1 MCHQQISAEILV
13 AIASVIAEEAVL
25 TANKVKVWINLRET
39 PSEIGKYLGYGLVGD
54 RVQIIAQATGDN
66 YIWYEVR
73 FPRSGAQGWIRGDFV
88 SQP

>member
-1 MCHQQISAEILV
+1 MAEEF
-13 AIASVIAEEAVL
+13 VIAEEAVL
-25 TANKVKVWINLRET
+25 TANKAKAWINLRET

-54 RVQIIAQATGDN
+54 RVQIIAQATVDN

-73 FPRSGAQGWIRGDFV
+73 LPRSGAQGWICGDFV